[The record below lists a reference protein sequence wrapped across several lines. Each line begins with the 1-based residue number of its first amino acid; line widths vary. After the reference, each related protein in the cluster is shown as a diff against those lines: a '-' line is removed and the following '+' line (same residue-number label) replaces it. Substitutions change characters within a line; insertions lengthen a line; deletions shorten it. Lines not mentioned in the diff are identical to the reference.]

1 MSLFSPERD
10 VFVTKATRM
19 QRYAFFLSVYDYEI
33 SYKCTKTRIVYRD
46 YLYQTVNRTMR
57 LIGHI
62 LNELHVGH
70 IGVAKMKALT
80 SEERGM
86 VWWPGIDTKIKEITK
101 SFLDV
106 SSSNGRQLKRQF
118 TLGSGQADHGSVS
131 MWISRVPS

>member
-1 MSLFSPERD
+1 MLSLSKQITDHLCRFLVLKETCSSPKQHACKD
-10 VFVTKATRM
+10 N
-19 QRYAFFLSVYDYEI
+19 AFFLSVYDYEI

-86 VWWPGIDTKIKEITK
+86 VWWPGIDTKIKKLTK
-101 SFLDV
+101 SCPGCQEF
-106 SSSNGRQLKRQF
+106 KR
-118 TLGSGQADHGSVS
+118 SPA
-131 MWISRVPS
+131 